1 MKLFVCF
8 LLLAVVV
15 VSAVNASEE
24 MRLKNLL
31 KAVERDETPDECV
44 TRGNFCATPEV
55 HGDWC
60 CGSLKCVSNSCR

>member
-1 MKLFVCF
+1 
-8 LLLAVVV
+8 
-15 VSAVNASEE
+15 
-24 MRLKNLL
+24 
-31 KAVERDETPDECV
+31 DETPDECV